1 MIDFSSLCDDHL
13 YFAESTKIL
22 KRVFDGHDKIGGFA
36 GLDSSG
42 FGSDSGHFGGAG
54 GCGVKREGVGDA
66 DIFMDVKEFPPEVV
80 LRDPRTADIVSEDD
94 GDVVGD
100 GFFRTIYDSFENNVT
115 IELLYLSCVGDGT
128 VEQRIRQGRGQC
140 RT

>member
-1 MIDFSSLCDDHL
+1 M
-13 YFAESTKIL
+13 E
-22 KRVFDGHDKIGGFA
+22 
-36 GLDSSG
+36 
-42 FGSDSGHFGGAG
+42 
-54 GCGVKREGVGDA
+54 
-66 DIFMDVKEFPPEVV
+66 VKEFPPEVV

-100 GFFRTIYDSFENNVT
+100 GFFRTIDDSFENNVT

>member
-115 IELLYLSCVGDGT
+115 IELLKLGCG
-128 VEQRIRQGRGQC
+128 
-140 RT
+140 